1 MIVRHDH
8 HDHDH
13 QFYNRRVQGSIS
25 PSSSC
30 SSTSSGSLGSSSFPF
45 QPNSNSQGSFQFQPN
60 PSSEH
65 QPQFQTGK
73 RFGSLQPLLQPK
85 PPLNA
90 GQWKSTN
97 RWVAGLSLL
106 CSCHWRQLQKADRSM
121 HLRAIHSLVIQV
133 VHLAPETSSAPTS
146 TSTSTPT
153 STSTSSQIKVR
164 QRFALVTLQ
173 FIFILIFSLIWSLY
187 KWTLDN

>member
-85 PPLNA
+85 AQQALNA
-90 GQWKSTN
+90 GQWKSTS

-121 HLRAIHSLVIQV
+121 HLRAILSLASLLTQV
-133 VHLAPETSSAPTS
+133 VHSAPETSPASIS
-146 TSTSTPT
+146 T
-153 STSTSSQIKVR
+153 
-164 QRFALVTLQ
+164 
-173 FIFILIFSLIWSLY
+173 W
-187 KWTLDN
+187 

>member
-1 MIVRHDH
+1 MRFILNISCIKRIAKMIVRHDHHDHDH

-45 QPNSNSQGSFQFQPN
+45 QPNSNSQGSSTFQFQPN

-85 PPLNA
+85 AQQALNA
-90 GQWKSTN
+90 GQWKSTS
-97 RWVAGLSLL
+97 RWDLTALQLSL
-106 CSCHWRQLQKADRSM
+106 
-121 HLRAIHSLVIQV
+121 
-133 VHLAPETSSAPTS
+133 APAAKS
-146 TSTSTPT
+146 
-153 STSTSSQIKVR
+153 
-164 QRFALVTLQ
+164 
-173 FIFILIFSLIWSLY
+173 
-187 KWTLDN
+187 